1 MQECTKLIC
10 DAKTP
15 KIRYHDAMARPRIL
29 GETKRA
35 MVSLPADL
43 AKAVDDYRFEN
54 RITTEAEAIRR
65 LIEAGL
71 SAPSTPSGGAGGKG
85 KTDTPP
91 KPSSRAKTNPT

>member
-1 MQECTKLIC
+1 MPQVIC
-10 DAKTP
+10 GAKTP
-15 KIRYHDAMARPRIL
+15 KIRYHDVMARPKIL

-71 SAPSTPSGGAGGKG
+71 SAPATPKKSPLRRK
-85 KTDTPP
+85 D
-91 KPSSRAKTNPT
+91 

>member
-1 MQECTKLIC
+1 MQECAKLIC
-10 DAKTP
+10 DAETP
-15 KIRYHDAMARPRIL
+15 KIRYHGAMARPRIL

-71 SAPSTPSGGAGGKG
+71 SAPATPKKSPLRRK
-85 KTDTPP
+85 D
-91 KPSSRAKTNPT
+91 